1 MNRTFQIF
9 LRAIFAALLV
19 SGAAFRVPAQD
30 KSAVKDDSRCEPQTI
45 ALKAAVKD
53 KAPAVVVQ
61 YVYEF
66 TQPDFYVR
74 HIKIEH
80 NATGRGKIS
89 FERKGLD
96 EPLVED
102 FELSPAARARI
113 TGLWDALGFIDSTAN
128 YQSEKQ
134 FPHLGTMCLA
144 MKRGERERTAVF
156 NWTNDRNAFA
166 LVNEYR
172 RAADQAIFVFD
183 INVAREHEPLETP
196 KLLDQLDSL
205 LNRNALSDPQQ
216 LLALLRDLN
225 TDERIPLIARNH
237 AARLTKKIEGKSNAK
252 S

>member
-1 MNRTFQIF
+1 MTKSYKIF
-9 LRAIFAALLV
+9 SRLTLTTLLFT
-19 SGAAFRVPAQD
+19 GAAFHVAAQN
-30 KSAVKDDSRCEPQTI
+30 KVSGKENTCEPQTI
-45 ALKAAVKD
+45 SLKKASANDAAS
-53 KAPAVVVQ
+53 ATL

-66 TQPDFYVR
+66 TQPNFYVS

-80 NATGRGKIS
+80 DAGGRGKL
-89 FERKGLD
+89 FFNRKGLD

-102 FELSPAARARI
+102 LQLSDAARGRI
-113 TGLWDALGFIDSTAN
+113 TALWDTLGFLDSNTN
-128 YQSEKQ
+128 YQSEKK
-134 FPHLGTMCLA
+134 FPHLGTMRLC
-144 MKRGERERTAVF
+144 MKRGVRERLAEF

-183 INVAREHEPLETP
+183 INLAREHEPLDAP

-205 LNRNALSDPQQ
+205 LTRNSLSDPQQ
-216 LLALLRDLN
+216 LVGLLRDLN

-237 AARLTKKIEGKSNAK
+237 AARLLKKIEGKHERK